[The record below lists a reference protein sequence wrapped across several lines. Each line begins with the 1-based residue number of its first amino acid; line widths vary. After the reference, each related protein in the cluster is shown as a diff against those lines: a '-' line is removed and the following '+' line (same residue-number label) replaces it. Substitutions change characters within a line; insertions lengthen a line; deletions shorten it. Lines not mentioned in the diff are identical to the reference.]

1 MMIFGMSREPA
12 LGPLGLEWEPKHRIF
27 LSHSGAQ
34 KDFTEHL
41 CDELERVQHFPFFDR
56 RDDSLRKGERFFS
69 PLIKACNECRIAV
82 LVLSEEYFTNSKWP
96 MMELN
101 KFVKAQESTNSG
113 LKILPLF
120 LEIAR
125 EQFNEKERQE
135 LWLRAWKKMKE
146 VDDTIDLDEWQ
157 HALSRIQGN
166 NGMHYGGATQGKS
179 AFIKEVVAGVCKL
192 LPPDVKYN
200 MSHVQSME
208 QLCQV

>member
-125 EQFNEKERQE
+125 EQFN
-135 LWLRAWKKMKE
+135 
-146 VDDTIDLDEWQ
+146 DLDEWQ